1 MISLLL
7 EERMRAIEGVELYN
21 PVKVVEMYLFPKVKV
36 PKEFR
41 VLKFI
46 KYTGNQCPITHLKV
60 YCNKMTE
67 VVKDE
72 KLLIHFFQDSLSD
85 AA

>member
-1 MISLLL
+1 
-7 EERMRAIEGVELYN
+7 MRAIEGVELYN

-60 YCNKMTE
+60 
-67 VVKDE
+67 
-72 KLLIHFFQDSLSD
+72 
-85 AA
+85 